1 MLPQQIIALSIII
14 FLVYRLI
21 VQKNKKEINANEF
34 ALWLSLWSV
43 AALSIIFLKKIDLFL
58 ASLGLAASA
67 INFLIYLSVLIL
79 FYFVFKMRLTIAKQD
94 RELTKLARI
103 VALNNVEDKNK
114 KEDN

>member
-1 MLPQQIIALSIII
+1 MLPQQIIALLIII

-34 ALWLSLWSV
+34 ALWLSLWSI
-43 AALSIIFLKKIDLFL
+43 AALSIIFLKQIDYFL

-94 RELTKLARI
+94 RELTKLTRI
-103 VALNNVEDKNK
+103 VALKNVDDENIKKNN
-114 KEDN
+114 